1 MAMPSLARIARTPS
15 IANFVDSS
23 KARPIAS
30 SSVGGS
36 STVIQSEEMDIIADK
51 GTSFTSV

>member
-1 MAMPSLARIARTPS
+1 MPSLARIARTPS
-15 IANFVDSS
+15 MANFVAAS

-36 STVIQSEEMDIIADK
+36 SIVIQSEEMDMMADK
-51 GTSFTSV
+51 GTSFTSA